1 MMGGCN
7 HSFGGKPCGYSK
19 LCLLAYEQCINHVF
33 ALFQQITLQT
43 LQGLQPGTQGHLL
56 LKTENGQ
63 FQLLRVGP
71 APTTPGAAIAPS
83 STAATIPAG
92 ATYRL
97 QSVPAVSRF
106 FTDTWC

>member
-1 MMGGCN
+1 M
-7 HSFGGKPCGYSK
+7 
-19 LCLLAYEQCINHVF
+19 F

-63 FQLLRVGP
+63 YQLLRVGP

-83 STAATIPAG
+83 SAAATIPAG

-106 FTDTWC
+106 FTDTWY